1 MPNQEEDKK
10 LKKLHALEKRGRAI
24 RNKLDEIQNKW
35 DEEKAKLES
44 KGESIDYD
52 FSDCMC

>member
-10 LKKLHALEKRGRAI
+10 LKKLRALEKRGRAI

-35 DEEKAKLES
+35 NDEKEKLES
-44 KGESIDYD
+44 KGESVDYD
-52 FSDCMC
+52 FSDAMC

>member
-35 DEEKAKLES
+35 DAEKERLES
-44 KGESIDYD
+44 KGETIDYYFTD
-52 FSDCMC
+52 AMC